1 MRRLFNIENPLVQ
14 WKSHANV
21 SSLAEDSAAPQPLR
35 KVASA
40 QDALACGVIQTGHD
54 ESLAW
59 KRFYPLKKGAAEG
72 IPVGRR
78 EKTLVEG

>member
-1 MRRLFNIENPLVQ
+1 
-14 WKSHANV
+14 
-21 SSLAEDSAAPQPLR
+21 
-35 KVASA
+35 VASA